1 MRIALTFKT
10 IIVSLLCL
18 FLNSCTKEDSQPN
31 NTTTVEQDKTFL
43 NGVVSNTNNCIQAAK
58 DGSLSQTIINF
69 LDLKNGTAGNEDWAY
84 DLDDRLQ
91 EVMGSLNFDYDTYEL
106 NLPQYFGTYTWNS
119 NSQTFVK
126 TPSANAVIIIFPS
139 SPAATSN
146 NVTISLLEYVE
157 SLYHINAKDVYL
169 PLRARGNIVK
179 DDVKIADVDFT
190 ANYST
195 GDFPI
200 PLNVSFASFMA
211 PNTYSFTL
219 QEVNST
225 KFNFSSQLLTGEGCG
240 ISLNST
246 VTFKNDDYNNL
257 SIEEDLA
264 NITADYTSGD
274 LNIKS
279 NFDANT
285 YFALNDPTTDNLNS
299 SLVTTVYNK
308 TEKIGELKF
317 KDADGEQKL
326 FIFYKDG
333 SSENSTAYYDPFTTN
348 LKNTLRPMF
357 GEDVDLWF

>member
-1 MRIALTFKT
+1 MRFALTPKT
-10 IIVSLLCL
+10 LFSILLCIL
-18 FLNSCTKEDSQPN
+18 MVSCTKEDSQQD

-43 NGVVSNTNNCIQAAK
+43 NGIVTNTNSCIQAAK
-58 DGSLSQTIINF
+58 DGNLSQTIINF
-69 LDLKNGTAGNEDWAY
+69 LDLKNGIASNEDWAY
-84 DLDDRLQ
+84 NLDDRLQ
-91 EVMGSLNFDYDTYEL
+91 EVMGSLAFDENTYEL
-106 NLPQYFGTYTWNS
+106 NLQQYFGTYTWN
-119 NSQTFVK
+119 NGTQKFIK
-126 TPSANAVIIIFPS
+126 TASTNAVVIAFPS
-139 SPAATSN
+139 SPSATSN

-157 SLYHINAKDVYL
+157 NLYHVNAKDVYL

-179 DDVKIADVDFT
+179 DNVKIADVDFT

-200 PLNVSFASFMA
+200 PLNVSFSLLMA
-211 PNTYSFTL
+211 PNTYNFTI

-240 ISLNST
+240 INLNST
-246 VTFKNDDYNNL
+246 ITFKNDDYNNL

-264 NITADYTSGD
+264 SITADYSSGD

-299 SLVTTVYNK
+299 SLLTTVYNK
-308 TEKIGELKF
+308 TQKIGELKF
-317 KDADGEQKL
+317 KDVDGEQQL

-333 SSENSTAYYDPFTTN
+333 SYENSSAYYEPFSTN

-357 GEDVDLWF
+357 GEDVDWWF